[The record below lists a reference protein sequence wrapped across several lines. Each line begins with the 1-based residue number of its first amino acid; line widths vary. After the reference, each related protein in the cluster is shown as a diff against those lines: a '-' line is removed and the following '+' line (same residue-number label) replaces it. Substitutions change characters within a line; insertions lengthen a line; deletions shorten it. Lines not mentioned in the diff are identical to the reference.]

1 MFNQYGFGVVVVGE
15 EPCNRPQVEEKVRP
29 LGSHVLPLVP
39 TRDHDSPKADVLL
52 VQVLSER
59 SV

>member
-1 MFNQYGFGVVVVGE
+1 M
-15 EPCNRPQVEEKVRP
+15 PCKRPQVEEKVRP

-39 TRDHDSPKADVLL
+39 TKDHVSPKDDWLV

-59 SV
+59 SVYREGVA